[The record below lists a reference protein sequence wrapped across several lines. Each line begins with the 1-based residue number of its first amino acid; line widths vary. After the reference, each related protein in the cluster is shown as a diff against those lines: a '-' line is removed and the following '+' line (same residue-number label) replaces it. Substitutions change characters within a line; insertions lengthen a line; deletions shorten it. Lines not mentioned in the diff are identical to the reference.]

1 MDYRKEVMRRK
12 EIEGSGDQKIILI
25 LSSLIL
31 VAVIIVGVIM
41 IKMFYDN
48 NGQLR
53 EENARIEDEIDY
65 IFPDSDTRILEEADI
80 EGLSAEE
87 INIGK
92 NEIYARH
99 GRIFNKQLYKDY
111 FNSKDWYK
119 GTIAPEN
126 DGQIEAKLNKYENA
140 NLQFL
145 QAAVKERAR

>member
-12 EIEGSGDQKIILI
+12 ELESSGDQKIILI
-25 LSSLIL
+25 LSTLIL
-31 VAVIIVGVIM
+31 IAVLIVGVIM

-48 NGQLR
+48 NRQLSK
-53 EENARIEDEIDY
+53 ENARIEEEIDY
-65 IFPDSDTRILEEADI
+65 IFPDSDTRFLGEEDI

-99 GRIFNKQLYKDY
+99 GRIFHKQLYKDY

-119 GTIAPEN
+119 GTIAPE
-126 DGQIEAKLNKYENA
+126 DDSQIEAKLNEYEWA
-140 NLQFL
+140 NSQFL
-145 QAAVKERAR
+145 QAAANEREK